1 MEKINKLH
9 LKYVAISVFC
19 TAAILLLSGCGK
31 VKEINDTAIVSGM
44 TADIAS
50 GGAWQISA
58 EVVNKFSSS
67 DPKEAREIIW
77 AEGSTLAD
85 ALESCNFQDSRQIYF
100 SHAKTLAVSR
110 RLAESGIG
118 PVLDYVM
125 RNYKMRLS
133 MNLLVWDPP
142 GSQPASSLSSPST
155 GLAYLDL
162 DEMIQT
168 DSVYGA
174 CAPMRIYQAVNTLS
188 QGGTQLAVP
197 ILSAAGDQSENRAV
211 LAGTAVFRGDRM
223 VGRLSRDETLYLLL
237 LQDHL
242 QGAHLSLPEYQA
254 SFRIDKARTSFRPG
268 ADGSSLAVDVK
279 LECALI
285 QAPGPQ
291 AAPEA
296 PETAGAADESG
307 GAGSVKIAEA
317 AGSSLNIAEAAGSSV
332 NIAEAAGS
340 SVNIAEA
347 AGSSVN
353 IAEAAGGAGG
363 AESAGIAGGAQSP
376 ARDAYGSFSRRALSR
391 ELGRKVEESCCA
403 LIRKA
408 QAMDADIFAFG
419 KAMKGRPYRF
429 HSLPVT
435 VRCGVYL
442 KLGEVH

>member
-332 NIAEAAGS
+332 NIAEAAG
-340 SVNIAEA
+340 
-347 AGSSVN
+347 
-353 IAEAAGGAGG
+353 GAGG